1 MKRHSAIAAALAVFV
16 LGTTARGGEAPR
28 IQQDRWELHIQRFEA
43 QDRLAP
49 PAPGGVVFVGSS
61 SIVRW
66 DLSSA
71 FPELEPAP
79 INRGFGGSQMSDAAR
94 YVDRIVIPHRP
105 RVIVLYEGDNDLT
118 SPASPEQI
126 AAEFDR
132 FADAVHAALPGTRI
146 LVIAIKP
153 SVQRWAL
160 IEKARAANA
169 LIRRRCDTE
178 LWLTFV
184 DVETPMLGADGRPR
198 PELYLE
204 DGLHLSPEGYRIWN
218 EALRPLLTGSR

>member
-1 MKRHSAIAAALAVFV
+1 MKRLRTGAAALAIAWLVGSGAAAGQAV
-16 LGTTARGGEAPR
+16 G
-28 IQQDRWELHIQRFEA
+28 DRWEPSIQRFEA
-43 QDRLAP
+43 QDEAASP
-49 PAPGGVVFVGSS
+49 VPGGVVFVGSS

-66 DLSSA
+66 DLVSA

-105 RVIVLYEGDNDLT
+105 RLIVLYEGDNDLT